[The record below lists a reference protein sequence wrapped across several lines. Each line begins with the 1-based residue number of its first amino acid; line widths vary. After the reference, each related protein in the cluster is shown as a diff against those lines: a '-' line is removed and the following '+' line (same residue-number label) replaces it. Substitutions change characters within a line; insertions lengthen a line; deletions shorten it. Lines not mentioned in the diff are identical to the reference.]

1 MPAFHISF
9 SVFLVLIFSYVLLRK
24 LIGLDLIHLEL
35 GQGWKS
41 FFIEKKNLLVARE
54 SYTGSQNKRMNI
66 SYTVFKSE

>member
-9 SVFLVLIFSYVLLRK
+9 SIFLVLIFLIFSYVLLRK

-54 SYTGSQNKRMNI
+54 STLVHKIRG
-66 SYTVFKSE
+66 